1 MKKQIINLII
11 YGSIAAA
18 PLFISSCKKNY
29 VNPNAA
35 TADQVFS
42 SPQGLTGVAI
52 GLQRVYTAGRAS
64 SLYNRVTING
74 LVTKELIVLNQGNT
88 GEYQL
93 SLGGGSVDGTNS
105 LMSGLWTSSNKII
118 YDADKVITGANALAD
133 KGYAS
138 GLISYASIFKAL
150 AIGDMSMF
158 WEKVPSGTG
167 SNVSFIDRMQG
178 FAAAIATIDN
188 ALAAINANAISAAFL
203 ANIPAG
209 IDIPNTLHALKA
221 RFSLFAGN
229 YTQALTEANAASLTV
244 KSTFNFTTVNLNP
257 IFETHT
263 STNNVCAAVDTTTL
277 GLPAGL
283 QPDPNDKRLKFYTTS
298 AYNSKIKG
306 FGASS
311 TTAWPIYLPGEMTL
325 IKAEAYA
332 RQSTPDIVNALI
344 ELNKIV
350 TKTPA
355 SDPYGVGADLPPL
368 VGPLT
373 PAQILDQIYKHRCI
387 ELYMSG
393 LKLEDMR
400 RFGRANS
407 ERTRNLLPY
416 PFLERDNNPNTPPDP
431 PF

>member
-1 MKKQIINLII
+1 
-11 YGSIAAA
+11 
-18 PLFISSCKKNY
+18 
-29 VNPNAA
+29 
-35 TADQVFS
+35 
-42 SPQGLTGVAI
+42 
-52 GLQRVYTAGRAS
+52 
-64 SLYNRVTING
+64 
-74 LVTKELIVLNQGNT
+74 
-88 GEYQL
+88 
-93 SLGGGSVDGTNS
+93 
-105 LMSGLWTSSNKII
+105 
-118 YDADKVITGANALAD
+118 
-133 KGYAS
+133 
-138 GLISYASIFKAL
+138 LISYASIFKAL
-150 AIGDMSMF
+150 AIGDMSLF

-188 ALAAINANAISAAFL
+188 ALATINANAISAAFL

-306 FGASS
+306 FGAAS

-355 SDPYGVGADLPPL
+355 GDPYGVGADLPPL

-373 PAQILDQIYKHRCI
+373 QAQILDQIYKHRCI

-400 RFGRANS
+400 RFGRANT

-416 PFLERDNNPNTPPDP
+416 PFLERDNNPNTPADP

>member
-1 MKKQIINLII
+1 MKKQIIKLSIF
-11 YGSIAAA
+11 GIAAVL
-18 PLFISSCKKNY
+18 LFQSCKKDY
-29 VNPNAA
+29 TNPNAA
-35 TADQVFS
+35 TEEQVFS
-42 SPQGLTGVAI
+42 SPQGLTGVSV

-74 LVTKELIVLNQGNT
+74 LVTKELSVLNQGNT

-118 YDADKVITGANALAD
+118 YEADKVLEGAKALSD

-138 GLISYASIFKAL
+138 GLIGYASLFKAL
-150 AIGDMSMF
+150 ALGDLSMF
-158 WEKVPSGTG
+158 WEKVPAGTG
-167 SNVSFIDRMQG
+167 VNVSFIDRAQG
-178 FAAAIATIDN
+178 FAKAITTIDD
-188 ALAAINANAISAAFL
+188 ALTAINANAISSAYI

-209 IDIPNTLHALKA
+209 INIPNALHALKA
-221 RFSLFAGN
+221 RFSLYTAN
-229 YTQALTEANAASLTV
+229 YAQALAEANAASLTV

-263 STNNVCAAVDTTTL
+263 STNNVCAAIDNTTL

-283 QPDPNDKRLKFYTTS
+283 QPDAGDKRLPFYTTT
-298 AYNSKIKG
+298 AYNSKILG
-306 FGASS
+306 FAATS
-311 TTAWPIYLPGEMTL
+311 TTPWPVYLPGEMILT
-325 IKAEAYA
+325 KAEAYA
-332 RQSTPDIVNALI
+332 RQNDLVNALV
-344 ELNKIV
+344 ELNKVV

-355 SDPYGVGADLPPL
+355 SDVYGVGADLPPL
-368 VGPLT
+368 VGLT
-373 PAQILDQIYKHRCI
+373 QQQILDQIYKHRCI

-400 RFGRANS
+400 RFNRPNA

>member
-167 SNVSFIDRMQG
+167 SNVSFIDRVQG

-188 ALAAINANAISAAFL
+188 ALGAINANAISAAFL

-229 YTQALTEANAASLTV
+229 YTQASTEANAASLTV
-244 KSTFNFTTVNLNP
+244 KSTFNFP
-257 IFETHT
+257 ST
-263 STNNVCAAVDTTTL
+263 S
-277 GLPAGL
+277 
-283 QPDPNDKRLKFYTTS
+283 QHS
-298 AYNSKIKG
+298 
-306 FGASS
+306 
-311 TTAWPIYLPGEMTL
+311 
-325 IKAEAYA
+325 
-332 RQSTPDIVNALI
+332 
-344 ELNKIV
+344 
-350 TKTPA
+350 
-355 SDPYGVGADLPPL
+355 
-368 VGPLT
+368 
-373 PAQILDQIYKHRCI
+373 
-387 ELYMSG
+387 
-393 LKLEDMR
+393 
-400 RFGRANS
+400 
-407 ERTRNLLPY
+407 
-416 PFLERDNNPNTPPDP
+416 
-431 PF
+431 